1 MFLLLKK
8 YIFQAN
14 NWIEVKGAGSKSN
27 LYGGCIPYSVVVTES
42 LSKWWKFNVHL
53 DLKDYTRSYHLAV
66 NTVQTCLRPFLFT
79 SDAWKQRVCHWKTCS
94 LLYHALDALLM
105 WGKEPVATL

>member
-42 LSKWWKFNVHL
+42 LSKCWKFNVHL
-53 DLKDYTRSYHLAV
+53 DLKDYTRSYHLV
-66 NTVQTCLRPFLFT
+66 HHLIQFKL
-79 SDAWKQRVCHWKTCS
+79 
-94 LLYHALDALLM
+94 ALDLFYSRLM
-105 WGKEPVATL
+105 CGNRGYVTGRPAPYCTTPWTHC